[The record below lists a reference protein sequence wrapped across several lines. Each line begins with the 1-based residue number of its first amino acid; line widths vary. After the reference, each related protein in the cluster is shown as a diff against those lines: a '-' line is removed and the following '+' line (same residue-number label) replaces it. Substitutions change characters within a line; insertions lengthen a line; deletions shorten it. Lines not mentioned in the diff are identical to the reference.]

1 MNQTGPAITRY
12 AFMSGMLRGT
22 HLTLHPTCLVH
33 RSDNHLETLP
43 LAGITAL
50 RVAFQR
56 DTRKLGW
63 GIALIV
69 IALLLLAIAG
79 PIGSFA
85 SGAAGEM
92 ATAGAQG
99 VARAL
104 HGFFRLLEAVASL
117 LPAAALACVIGGGR
131 CARLGWMG
139 GTMCSSACRAPSAFM
154 RRARRDTMM
163 LDFAEAL
170 SERLMLLKGGEAD
183 CLTCL
188 REFVSQLE
196 ANGDLKRITAEV
208 SPRLE

>member
-1 MNQTGPAITRY
+1 MNETGPAITRY
-12 AFMSGMLRGT
+12 GFTSGMLRGT

-117 LPAAALACVIGGGR
+117 LPVLALACVIGGGAL
-131 CARLGWMG
+131 CALGWMG
-139 GTMCSSACRAPSAFM
+139 STMLLVSLPGSERLYATRG
-154 RRARRDTMM
+154 RDSML

-170 SERLMLLKGGEAD
+170 SERLMLLK
-183 CLTCL
+183 
-188 REFVSQLE
+188 R
-196 ANGDLKRITAEV
+196 
-208 SPRLE
+208 